1 MGRRGSWEVMW
12 KKSAPYRLLI
22 PQIILSIIFLIGLIS
37 AIAQSLGV
45 IPAFGLTEPTL
56 KYYKEILR
64 NPSTMRSIEYSLRIA
79 FISSVLATFI
89 GVVICAVIVMSRRTK
104 GSYMRIVQLPIV
116 VPHVVVALF
125 TINILSQN
133 GMVAR
138 IFYSLGIIKEQQ
150 QFPMFMYDSYGI
162 GIILAYLWK
171 EVPFIIYF
179 IIALM
184 SNIND
189 KLGEAA
195 RNLGASRWTSFYKVT
210 LPLCKNSILSG
221 FLIIFVFSLGAY
233 ELPAILGATMPRA
246 LPVQAYIEYIHPNLK
261 NRPYAMA
268 LNGIIIIISCISAC
282 IYYILMEKKIRRLNQ
297 RKQGKE

>member
-116 VPHVVVALF
+116 VPHVVIPLF